1 MRIINFVLLLVILL
15 SFSLPVEAANWVQ
28 VVSGGTYGDIYL
40 DTESIKYVDNNIVR
54 VQTKQL
60 DPAGYTIVL
69 ERFSLE
75 YNSMQMDAILTYSF
89 DNSLIDW
96 QIIDNKKTF
105 MSAIWGESFKKIDP
119 AADGMKVLAYIK
131 EMARR
136 GLIPR

>member
-1 MRIINFVLLLVILL
+1 MRILLIALVFVTFL
-15 SFSLPVEAANWVQ
+15 SQSAPVEAANWVK

-40 DTESIKYVDNNIVR
+40 DTESVKYVDNNIVR
-54 VQTKQL
+54 AQTKQF
-60 DPAGYTIVL
+60 DPGGYTVVL

-96 QIIDNKKTF
+96 QIIDNKKSV
-105 MSAIWGESFKKIDP
+105 MSAVWGESFSKIDP
-119 AADGMKVLAYIK
+119 NADGMKILAYLK

-136 GLIPR
+136 GLIAY